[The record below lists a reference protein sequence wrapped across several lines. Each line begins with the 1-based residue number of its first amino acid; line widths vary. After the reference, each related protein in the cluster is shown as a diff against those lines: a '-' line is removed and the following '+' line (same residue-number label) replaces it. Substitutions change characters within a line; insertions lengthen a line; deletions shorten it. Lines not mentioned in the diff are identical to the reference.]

1 MVTAAASSSSPSSHY
16 SSPEDDNNNDSNVNS
31 LSLREAIDYCFDI
44 LKIKEDS
51 SECYRNIIQTTI
63 TTTTK
68 ASLEITK
75 THGNWIAAMKLI
87 ADCSGIVNY
96 NSNSNKK
103 DNDDNHYHV
112 FSQTQLY
119 DFLTLASK
127 VLENKEGR
135 IDNNNNNIIL
145 KILRDIME
153 NYENFNDNLKSSY
166 PRIIVDVIS
175 ILHKGIDTKGS
186 KVSPV
191 SIDKYYQRR
200 KKQQQEEATMAE
212 QGEITTTT
220 PALLPASANAPT
232 ITTTTA
238 STTVAGVMH
247 KNKIPNPLPL
257 PPLSS
262 EAKKNLVES
271 LSQITNR
278 RRKEL
283 EQPLAT
289 LPNSDI
295 KKLRE
300 LCHNY
305 NRLQRYSKLI
315 TKGSEQEFRKEI
327 EKELGRKLESYQLK
341 RAADSVKRV
350 RVYIENILDNKF
362 IPDVSHGINHVKH
375 NLEYGY
381 QLMNLID
388 SRRQKT
394 RY

>member
-1 MVTAAASSSSPSSHY
+1 MVTAAASSPSSHY

-127 VLENKEGR
+127 VLENKDGQ
-135 IDNNNNNIIL
+135 IDNNNNIIL

-153 NYENFNDNLKSSY
+153 SYENFNDNLKSNY
-166 PRIIVDVIS
+166 PRIIVDIIS
-175 ILHKGIDTKGS
+175 ILHKGIDAKGS

-191 SIDKYYQRR
+191 SIDKYYQTR
-200 KKQQQEEATMAE
+200 KQQQEEEATMANSE
-212 QGEITTTT
+212 ET
-220 PALLPASANAPT
+220 PAATPAPANAA
-232 ITTTTA
+232 TTTTA
-238 STTVAGVMH
+238 TTAGTIH
-247 KNKIPNPLPL
+247 KNKSTHPLLL
-257 PPLSS
+257 PILSLD
-262 EAKKNLVES
+262 AKKDLVES

-278 RRKEL
+278 RTREL
-283 EQPLAT
+283 QESLAK
-289 LPNSDI
+289 LQDSDL

-305 NRLQRYSKLI
+305 NRLQKYSKLI
-315 TKGSEQEFRKEI
+315 TKSSSEQEFKKEI
-327 EKELGRKLESYQLK
+327 EKELGRKLGSHQLR

-388 SRRQKT
+388 RRRQKT

>member
-1 MVTAAASSSSPSSHY
+1 MTAAATPPHSFSFS
-16 SSPEDDNNNDSNVNS
+16 EDNTNNNNVNS
-31 LSLREAIDYCFDI
+31 LSLRQALGYCLDI

-51 SECYRNIIQTTI
+51 SECYRNIIQR
-63 TTTTK
+63 TTTK
-68 ASLEITK
+68 APLAIIK
-75 THGNWIAAMKLI
+75 THGNWITAMKLI
-87 ADCSGIVNY
+87 ADCSGIINY
-96 NSNSNKK
+96 NSNNNK
-103 DNDDNHYHV
+103 DNKNNNDDDNNNN

-135 IDNNNNNIIL
+135 IDNNNNIIL

-153 NYENFNDNLKSSY
+153 NYESFNDNLKSNY

-186 KVSPV
+186 KVSPL

-200 KKQQQEEATMAE
+200 KEQQQEEATMAE
-212 QGEITTTT
+212 QGEIPP
-220 PALLPASANAPT
+220 PATPASANAPT

-238 STTVAGVMH
+238 STTAGAIH
-247 KNKIPNPLPL
+247 KNKASHPLSLPL
-257 PPLSS
+257 D
-262 EAKKNLVES
+262 AKKDLVES

-362 IPDVSHGINHVKH
+362 MPGVSHGINHVKH

-381 QLMNLID
+381 QLMNLIER
-388 SRRQKT
+388 RRQKPQ
-394 RY
+394 